1 MKKIF
6 QPITILFL
14 ISCTQTPKKI
24 ELYKAGFKTIQT
36 VDKSRIYKPGTD
48 TTDYLHYKPLDIDI
62 WYPATSSVSDS
73 ALLFRDILGLFEK
86 RANYYTASKAGDG
99 LTKQVAQLFC
109 DGFKCSDTSKLLN
122 YTTQSFKNAAAV
134 KTKFPLIIYL
144 SAFNG
149 MSYENFSL
157 FESLASKGFVVVS
170 ISSIGRFPGDM
181 TMKKEDLM
189 EQVNDAIAS
198 VNKLREESNI
208 DFNRIGII
216 GYSWGGLSG
225 AIVAN
230 KIPNVACLIS
240 LDGSEFH
247 HYGEAKEE
255 DADFDG
261 IKNSDDFKKM
271 QLAIPYLRLESQPQ
285 TQPQTQPGKKDSV
298 YNFSEKL
305 YDEKLIYTI
314 DSAKH
319 EDFGCLSL
327 VVRESGNCK
336 AHLPFNTISKLVMSF
351 FEDHLK
357 NEPSFS
363 TTVEQEID
371 KTIKKK

>member
-198 VNKLREESNI
+198 VNKLRDETNI

-336 AHLPFNTISKLVMSF
+336 GHLPFNTISKLVMSF
-351 FEDHLK
+351 FEEHLK